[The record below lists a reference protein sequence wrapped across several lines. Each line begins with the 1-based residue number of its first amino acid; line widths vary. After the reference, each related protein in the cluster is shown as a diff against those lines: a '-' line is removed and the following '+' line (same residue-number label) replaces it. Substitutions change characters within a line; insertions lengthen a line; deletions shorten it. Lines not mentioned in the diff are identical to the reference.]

1 MKTSEVFKELEINP
15 NKIFEMSIRNG
26 YFRYELKR
34 KGQYFNITCY
44 NKDGSLVEE
53 HMAAGRFNGNINI
66 DADWQEVKQPVTWQ
80 KAIQA
85 WLDGK
90 RIYLEDTF
98 GFSNMINKDMLIL
111 EGNGN
116 KLIATDFKEGKWYIE

>member
-1 MKTSEVFKELEINP
+1 VKTSEVFKELEINP

-80 KAIQA
+80 EAIEA
-85 WLDGK
+85 L
-90 RIYLEDTF
+90 T
-98 GFSNMINKDMLIL
+98 KDKKDVFVDIGG
-111 EGNGN
+111 GNGYHHYGYDLDY
-116 KLIATDFKEGKWYIE
+116 KFLPEEFSIGKWYIQ